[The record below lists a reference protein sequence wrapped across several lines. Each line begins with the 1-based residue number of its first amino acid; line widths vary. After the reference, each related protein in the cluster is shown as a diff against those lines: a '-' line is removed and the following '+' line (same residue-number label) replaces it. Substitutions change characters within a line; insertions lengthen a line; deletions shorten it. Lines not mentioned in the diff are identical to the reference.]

1 MYIYLLT
8 VLLRKNINQSLIIN
22 MKTLQHYIT
31 EKILINKNSK
41 ISYNYHTKTKD
52 ELKDIIKQ
60 KIESE
65 GNECDLND
73 IDTSNI
79 TDMSNLF
86 AYSKFNGDI
95 SKWNVS
101 NVTNMAGMFIR
112 SEFNGD
118 ISKWNVSNVEDMQGM
133 FLRSTF
139 NGDISNW
146 DVSNV
151 KFKSRMFEDCP
162 IEEKYKPKFKI

>member
-1 MYIYLLT
+1 
-8 VLLRKNINQSLIIN
+8 

-41 ISYNYHTKTKD
+41 ITYNYHPKTKD
-52 ELKDIIKQ
+52 ELKDIIDKR
-60 KIESE
+60 IESE
-65 GNECDLND
+65 GNECNLND

-79 TDMSNLF
+79 TDMSGLF
-86 AYSKFNGDI
+86 AYSKFNVNI

-101 NVTNMAGMFIR
+101 NVINMNYMFTN
-112 SEFNGD
+112 
-118 ISKWNVSNVEDMQGM
+118 SK
-133 FLRSTF
+133 F

-151 KFKSRMFEDCP
+151 TNNANIFVNCP
-162 IEEKYKPKFKI
+162 IEEKYKPKFKK

>member
-1 MYIYLLT
+1 
-8 VLLRKNINQSLIIN
+8 

-41 ISYNYHTKTKD
+41 ITYNYHPKTKN
-52 ELKDIIKQ
+52 ELRKIIKQ

-86 AYSKFNGDI
+86 AYSHFNGDI
-95 SKWNVS
+95 SRWNVS

-112 SEFNGD
+112 SEFNGYISNWDMSNVENMRYMFTKSKFNGD
-118 ISKWNVSNVEDMQGM
+118 ISKWNVSNVTNNTNIFD
-133 FLRSTF
+133 S
-139 NGDISNW
+139 
-146 DVSNV
+146 
-151 KFKSRMFEDCP
+151 CP

>member
-1 MYIYLLT
+1 
-8 VLLRKNINQSLIIN
+8 

-41 ISYNYHTKTKD
+41 MPYNYHPKTKD
-52 ELKDIIKQ
+52 ELRKIIKQ

-86 AYSKFNGDI
+86 AYSHFNGDI
-95 SKWNVS
+95 SRWNVS
-101 NVTNMAGMFIR
+101 NVTTMEYMFFC
-112 SEFNGD
+112 SEFDGD
-118 ISKWNVSNVEDMQGM
+118 ISKWDVSNVIDMKYI
-133 FLRSTF
+133 FEFSIF
-139 NGDISNW
+139 NKDISNW

-151 KFKSRMFEDCP
+151 KFKLDMFHNCP
-162 IEEKYKPKFKI
+162 IEEKYKPKFKK

>member
-1 MYIYLLT
+1 
-8 VLLRKNINQSLIIN
+8 
-22 MKTLQHYIT
+22 MKTLQYYIT

-41 ISYNYHTKTKD
+41 ITYNYHPKTKD

-60 KIESE
+60 RIESE

-86 AYSKFNGDI
+86 EDNEFNGDI

-101 NVTNMAGMFIR
+101 NVTNMNDMFR
-112 SEFNGD
+112 YSEFDGD
-118 ISKWNVSNVEDMQGM
+118 ISNWNVSNVTNMECM
-133 FLRSTF
+133 FMNSQF
-139 NGDISNW
+139 DGDISNW

-151 KFKSRMFEDCP
+151 IDKSYIFDNCP

>member
-1 MYIYLLT
+1 
-8 VLLRKNINQSLIIN
+8 
-22 MKTLQHYIT
+22 MKTLQYYIS

-41 ISYNYHTKTKD
+41 IGYIYHPETKD
-52 ELKDIIKQ
+52 ELEDIIKQ

-65 GNECDLND
+65 GNKCNLND

-86 AYSKFNGDI
+86 EGSEFNGDI
-95 SKWNVS
+95 ANWNVS
-101 NVTNMAGMFIR
+101 NVTNMNMMFAW
-112 SEFNGD
+112 
-118 ISKWNVSNVEDMQGM
+118 SK
-133 FLRSTF
+133 F

-151 KFKSRMFEDCP
+151 KNMRGVFYCSKFNGDISNWDVSNVKSMHGMFDNCP
-162 IEEKYKPKFKI
+162 IEEKYKPKFKK

>member
-1 MYIYLLT
+1 
-8 VLLRKNINQSLIIN
+8 
-22 MKTLQHYIT
+22 MKTLKNYIT

-41 ISYNYHTKTKD
+41 IVYNYHPKTRD

-65 GNECDLND
+65 GNECNLND

-86 AYSKFNGDI
+86 AYS
-95 SKWNVS
+95 
-101 NVTNMAGMFIR
+101 
-112 SEFNGD
+112 EFNGD
-118 ISKWNVSNVEDMQGM
+118 ISKWDVSHVKNMNYM
-133 FLRSTF
+133 FMRSNF
-139 NGDISNW
+139 NSDISNW

-151 KFKSRMFEDCP
+151 TNSVNIFYACH
-162 IEEKYKPKFKI
+162 IEEKYKPKFKK